1 MSQIESR
8 YAWFLVGV
16 SSVFMGMA
24 AGSILSISVFL
35 KPLVAEFGWLRAQ
48 TALGYTAG
56 ALTMGVG
63 GIVMGYLSD
72 RFSTRSVVLGGVAFL
87 GLSLALLATQSS
99 LTEFYIYYCI
109 LGGLG
114 AAALDVPLLANVGH
128 WFERNKG
135 LALGIATAGRGL
147 GQGLVPFLAGLLIAD
162 YGWRE
167 AYFALAVVAVMVLL
181 PLAWIVRSPPGL
193 EEAKGVA
200 RRVSVEAQRKA
211 FAIEPKTAVA
221 WISAAAVFCCACMG
235 TAMVHSVALA
245 RDAGIDEKSAAGI
258 VLMIYVSGFFGRIA
272 FGKLADYIGGPRAY
286 LAASAIQTSLIFWF
300 TQISGLASFYTLAIL
315 LGFGMN
321 AVMTCLMVCVRE
333 MTPIHI
339 RGVSI
344 GIVFL
349 FGWIGMGLGG
359 YQGGYFF
366 DLTGSYTVSYAN
378 AAFAGIINMVIV
390 GSLVYYAARARARL
404 VAAPAA
410 LAT

>member
-8 YAWFLVGV
+8 YAWLLVAV

-35 KPLVAEFGWLRAQ
+35 KPLIGEFGWLRAQ

-56 ALTMGVG
+56 ALAMGVG

-72 RFSTRSVVLGGVAFL
+72 RFSTRSVVLAGVAFL
-87 GLSLALLATQSS
+87 GLSLVLLATQSS
-99 LTEFYIYYCI
+99 LAEFYLYYCL

-147 GQGLVPFLAGLLIAD
+147 GQGLIPFLAGLLIAD

-167 AYFALAVVAVMVLL
+167 AYFALGALAMIVLF
-181 PLAWIVRSPPGL
+181 PLAWFVRSPPGL

-200 RRVSVEAQRKA
+200 RQASVEAQRKA
-211 FAIEPKTAVA
+211 FAMEPKTAVA

-235 TAMVHSVALA
+235 TAMVHTVALA
-245 RDAGIDEKSAAGI
+245 RDAGIEEKSAAAI

-272 FGKLADYIGGPRAY
+272 FGKFADHIGGPLAY
-286 LAASAIQTSLIFWF
+286 LAASAIQTALIFWF
-300 TQISGLASFYTLAIL
+300 TQIQSLTSFYTLAIL

-339 RGVSI
+339 RGVST
-344 GIVFL
+344 GIVLL

-366 DLTGSYTVSYAN
+366 DLTGSYAVSYAN

-390 GSLVYYAARARARL
+390 GSLVYYATKVRTRL
-404 VAAPAA
+404 LAAPAVV
-410 LAT
+410 AT